1 MSERTAK
8 ERESCSRIDDE
19 GTSPRRRSRRATRK
33 GKMNAANDKA
43 DDLAVEKGRK
53 SPRRGSKLSREGRR
67 RRRWRRRKR
76 RRPPSVRDEDET
88 RKTEEESGEAGVAA
102 AVHTSRYEQ
111 RPPSPGSPNASGK
124 VEETND
130 KVATPTASWRGRR
143 SALCACDLDG
153 TEWERRC
160 RWWDS

>member
-67 RRRWRRRKR
+67 RRRWKKR